1 VHLLVAGT
9 KREQVEKPPGQEFG
23 EAVHLMSTTKIVAQ
37 PEPGPTTLVGVSRWL
52 EERSVFEVVI
62 GLYLAAFFV
71 RLLLAVLAGMNTPF
85 VQDAKEYFDGA
96 ASLIQRHNYS
106 RLWEDGVA
114 RLSAKRV
121 PGTSLFIAV
130 GILLFGPHPSSARL
144 IEIVVS
150 SFSAPLVYLF
160 ALRVAPAVPAIL
172 AGLCCALYPTW
183 IFISG
188 VAVTSEAFLVPL
200 LLLSFLLTLKAIDLR
215 ASGTAF
221 AAGLT
226 WGVAT
231 LVRPIASPM
240 VGTVALYL
248 AWRAGWKRGLLLGVG
263 FVLILAP
270 WLIRNYFVFG
280 RPLLSTQG
288 GEVFLGANNS
298 YVIDVPVSHGAWV
311 QPADLPQYGDK
322 LEGIVDEVRLN
333 NLEYDLGLDFLREN
347 PRVIPRLIFYK
358 LVRWL
363 TPVTETPGLARV
375 LVLASYGPLL
385 LFLFVGL
392 FQGIYKRSVTLD
404 LVLIWTAVLTVM
416 TIVYW
421 GILTRGR
428 FFLELVWIPWACLSL
443 WNLLHAIPQAKTKKA
458 LSLLA

>member
-1 VHLLVAGT
+1 MYLLVGSTKKEQAENASGQKAG
-9 KREQVEKPPGQEFG
+9 RLRI
-23 EAVHLMSTTKIVAQ
+23 LMIRNHIAPRPAEGGLIAGIS
-37 PEPGPTTLVGVSRWL
+37 GWL
-52 EERSVFEVVI
+52 EQRSTIEVVI
-62 GLYLAAFFV
+62 GLYLLAFSL
-71 RLLLAVLAGMNTPF
+71 RLSFSLLAGINTPF

-96 ASLIQRHNYS
+96 SFLIQRHSYA
-106 RLWEDGVA
+106 RLWQDGVV

-121 PGTSLFIAV
+121 PGTSLFLIV
-130 GILLFGPHPSSARL
+130 GILLFGPHPAAARL
-144 IEIVVS
+144 IGIVVS
-150 SFSAPLVYLF
+150 SFSAPLMYRF
-160 ALRVAPAVPAIL
+160 ALRVAPPVPAIF
-172 AGLCCALYPTW
+172 AGLCCAVYPTW
-183 IFISG
+183 LFISG
-188 VAVTSEAFLVPL
+188 PALTSEAFLAPL
-200 LLLSFLLTLKAIDLR
+200 LLLSLLLTLRTLDSCALGAAFI
-215 ASGTAF
+215 SG
-221 AAGLT
+221 AA
-226 WGVAT
+226 WGAAT
-231 LVRPIASPM
+231 LVRPIVAPM
-240 VGTVALYL
+240 AGIVALYL
-248 AWRAGWKRGLLLGVG
+248 ASRAGWKRGLLLCAG
-263 FVLILAP
+263 FALILCP
-270 WLIRNYFVFG
+270 WLIRNYFAFG

-288 GEVFLGANNS
+288 GEVFLGTNNS
-298 YVIDVPVSHGAWV
+298 YVIDVPVRHGAWV
-311 QPADLPQYGDK
+311 QPADLPQYRDK

-375 LVLASYGPLL
+375 SVLASYGPLL

-392 FQGIYKRSVTLD
+392 FEGIYKRSVALD
-404 LVLIWTAVLTVM
+404 LVLIWTAVLTAM